1 MLHPSRIEISK
12 SALNQNIRFIRE
24 LIGDK
29 VKLSSVV
36 KGNAYGH
43 GIDKFVPIAEEAGI
57 DHFSVFSADEA
68 SKVLR
73 VCHHCSDV
81 MIMGNIDNE
90 DLGWAID
97 KGIEFYVFEL
107 ERLQAAIN
115 AAKKKKKKAKIHI
128 EVETGMNR
136 TWFNIDELKKAISL
150 IKKNEDHLSLEGF
163 CTHYA
168 GAESI
173 ANYLRIQNQYKK
185 FNRYI
190 KAIEKE
196 GLHPKRYHSACS
208 AATITYP
215 KTRMD
220 MVRIGILQYGF
231 WPTRETFIHYIS
243 KHSEPKEPL
252 RRVLSWKSKIMNVKK
267 VKTGEFVGYGTTYLA
282 QRDMMIATVPVGYSH
297 GFARGLSNIGR
308 VLVNGDRVGV
318 IGMVNMNLMTIDITG
333 RENIKKGDEVVI
345 IGKQGELELSVSS
358 FSELSSQV
366 NYETL
371 TRLPQDIPRKIVK

>member
-1 MLHPSRIEISK
+1 MLYPSHIEISK
-12 SALNQNIRFIRE
+12 SALKQNIKFIKE
-24 LIGDK
+24 FIKED

-43 GIDKFVPIAEEAGI
+43 SIKKFVPIAEEAGV

-68 SKVLR
+68 EKVLK
-73 VCHHCSDV
+73 VCGSRTDV

-90 DLGWAID
+90 DLGWAIE

-107 ERLQAAIN
+107 NRLESAIE
-115 AAKKKKKKAKIHI
+115 AAKKKNIKAKIHV

-136 TWFNIDELKKAISL
+136 TGFEIKELKKALELIRTNQEYISF
-150 IKKNEDHLSLEGF
+150 EGV

-185 FNRYI
+185 FMRLR
-190 KAIEKE
+190 KAIERE
-196 GLHPKRYHSACS
+196 GMQPRRYHTACS

-215 KTRMD
+215 KTQMD

-252 RRVLSWKSKIMNVKK
+252 RRVLSWKSKVMNVKK
-267 VKTGEFVGYGTTYLA
+267 VKTGEFIGYGTTYLA
-282 QRDMMIATVPVGYSH
+282 QRDMTIATVPIGYSH

-318 IGMVNMNLMTIDITG
+318 IGMVNMNLLTIDVTACS
-333 RENIKKGDEVVI
+333 NVKKGDEVVI

-371 TRLPQDIPRKIVK
+371 TRLPNEIPRKIVD

>member
-1 MLHPSRIEISK
+1 MLYPSHIEISK
-12 SALNQNIRFIRE
+12 SALKQNIKFIKE
-24 LIGDK
+24 FVKEG

-43 GIDKFVPIAEEAGI
+43 SIKKFVPIAEEAGV

-68 SKVLR
+68 DKVLK
-73 VCHHCSDV
+73 VCDSCTDV

-90 DLGWAID
+90 DLGWAIE

-107 ERLQAAIN
+107 SRLESAIE
-115 AAKKKKKKAKIHI
+115 AAKKKNIKAKIHV

-136 TWFNIDELKKAISL
+136 TGFEIKELKKALELIRTNQEYISF
-150 IKKNEDHLSLEGF
+150 EGV

-185 FNRYI
+185 FMRLR

-196 GLHPKRYHSACS
+196 GMRPRRYHTACS

-215 KTRMD
+215 KTQMD
-220 MVRIGILQYGF
+220 MVRVGILQYGF
-231 WPTRETFIHYIS
+231 WPTRETFIHYVS

-252 RRVLSWKSKIMNVKK
+252 RRVLSWKSKVMNVKK
-267 VKTGEFVGYGTTYLA
+267 VKTGEFIGYGTTYLA
-282 QRDMMIATVPVGYSH
+282 QLDMTIATVPIGYSH

-318 IGMVNMNLMTIDITG
+318 IGMVNMNLLTIDVTACS
-333 RENIKKGDEVVI
+333 NVKKGDEVVI

-371 TRLPQDIPRKIVK
+371 TRLPNEIPRKIVD